1 MEYQKFIPEGWNSTE
16 ELYTKESIESA
27 FENGKVMQGLVEECD
42 SNFNLHIN
50 LGNGITGIIPRNE
63 IDAVNVDEYGLTKPS
78 ICKYKVN
85 TLVQFKVKEIYSD
98 TQILLSRKQVGEEAI
113 KWVINELKPGMIVKG
128 IVRNIRKFGAFV
140 EIGGGV
146 VGLLHIEDISVSRIK
161 TPEERFYIGQKINV
175 MIKSIE
181 KENGKVILSYKE
193 LLGDWQENIKDFKEK
208 MIVSGIVKET
218 DKYKNGI
225 FIELKPNLV
234 GLAEYKDGFYYGQKV
249 KVLIKKI
256 IEDKK
261 KIKLIIVN

>member
-1 MEYQKFIPEGWNSTE
+1 
-16 ELYTKESIESA
+16 
-27 FENGKVMQGLVEECD
+27 
-42 SNFNLHIN
+42 
-50 LGNGITGIIPRNE
+50 
-63 IDAVNVDEYGLTKPS
+63 
-78 ICKYKVN
+78 
-85 TLVQFKVKEIYSD
+85 
-98 TQILLSRKQVGEEAI
+98 
-113 KWVINELKPGMIVKG
+113 
-128 IVRNIRKFGAFV
+128 
-140 EIGGGV
+140 
-146 VGLLHIEDISVSRIK
+146 
-161 TPEERFYIGQKINV
+161 

-256 IEDKK
+256 IEEKK